1 MEAPPTLN
9 DQVVQLVFGLAN
21 LKLDIPYTS
30 VSLPVLDVLFAI
42 LINYSYRSALGVSH
56 NQVGWYQGLLATLVM
71 ATGGGCTIAVLRGEP
86 IGILKSNE
94 FWGIH
99 CSTYLAMFSNPY
111 VYQFVDFLFSIP
123 LVEHVFT
130 LSDSILR
137 ALAMIQVGV
146 EGVGSNPA
154 LGPDKF
160 VAKVLCG
167 TLAGCGGGLWI
178 DAFRLNQPNWSFSTP
193 RLLHVASVDMK
204 VSFLTSLFYVV
215 ATTPSFCDY
224 LSLPIIK
231 PIEAQAW
238 SAVFL
243 SSGLV
248 YGSYSNKWAKRSEA
262 IKEINEKLAEDKKSD
277 CGDITMHKKHLK
289 SSHTYHVGNSSP
301 VMDEFADTASATEA
315 ASILTDSDFLATM
328 AQITDALQKFPLP
341 KPTHQVYRKSPITSS
356 LGTSQSDQHIS
367 RRPVTLSKNTS
378 LQASSSNNMSLETS
392 NSMATIGAKNDVLK
406 HFSEKEKNVL
416 QLTKS
421 CSIQNMEQSTNENK
435 MIMFDLTGGYY
446 DFSSCLQSRID
457 AQIVE
462 LARARS
468 KNKTNRSP
476 KNNMVF
482 DKPAIMI

>member
-21 LKLDIPYTS
+21 LKVDIPI
-30 VSLPVLDVLFAI
+30 VNFSLPVLDVLFAI

-71 ATGGGCTIAVLRGEP
+71 ATGGGCTVAVLRGEP

-99 CSTYLAMFSNPY
+99 CTTYLAMFSNPY
-111 VYQFVDFLFSIP
+111 VYQVVDFLFSIP
-123 LVEHVFT
+123 VVEHVFT

-146 EGVGSNPA
+146 EGVSANPA
-154 LGPDKF
+154 LGADKF

-204 VSFLTSLFYVV
+204 VSFLTSLFYVF
-215 ATTPSFCDY
+215 ATTPAFCEY

-243 SSGLV
+243 TTGLV
-248 YGSYSNKWAKRSEA
+248 YGSYSNKWAKQTKA
-262 IKEINEKLAEDKKSD
+262 IEEINEKMAEDKKS
-277 CGDITMHKKHLK
+277 
-289 SSHTYHVGNSSP
+289 
-301 VMDEFADTASATEA
+301 E
-315 ASILTDSDFLATM
+315 
-328 AQITDALQKFPLP
+328 
-341 KPTHQVYRKSPITSS
+341 
-356 LGTSQSDQHIS
+356 
-367 RRPVTLSKNTS
+367 
-378 LQASSSNNMSLETS
+378 
-392 NSMATIGAKNDVLK
+392 
-406 HFSEKEKNVL
+406 
-416 QLTKS
+416 
-421 CSIQNMEQSTNENK
+421 
-435 MIMFDLTGGYY
+435 
-446 DFSSCLQSRID
+446 
-457 AQIVE
+457 
-462 LARARS
+462 
-468 KNKTNRSP
+468 
-476 KNNMVF
+476 
-482 DKPAIMI
+482 